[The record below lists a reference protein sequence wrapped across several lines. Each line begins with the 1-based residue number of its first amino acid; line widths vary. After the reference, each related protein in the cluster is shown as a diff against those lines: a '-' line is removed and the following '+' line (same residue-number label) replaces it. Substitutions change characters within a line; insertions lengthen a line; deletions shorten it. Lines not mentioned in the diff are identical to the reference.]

1 LKGLFSENNN
11 TNEVI
16 SMKLICFKTENG
28 HKIGVLN
35 GKEITEINSSM
46 IEAMNSPNIDR
57 FECLGTYD
65 IEDVNVVVPISP
77 SKIVCVGL
85 NYTDHAKELGM
96 EIPEEPIIFIKPS
109 TATIGH
115 CDNIIY
121 PKSSSQV
128 DYEAELGVVISKDTY
143 RVSAEDASDC
153 VGGYTV
159 INDVTARDLQR
170 KDIQWTRAKSFDTFA
185 PVGPCVET
193 ELDPMNQNISLR
205 LNSKLK
211 QNSNTKNMIFNVN
224 ELIEF
229 ISSVMT
235 LKAGDII
242 STGTPPGVG
251 PMNIGDTVEADI
263 EGIGVLKN
271 FLISE
276 N

>member
-1 LKGLFSENNN
+1 
-11 TNEVI
+11 
-16 SMKLICFKTENG
+16 MKLIGFKTGNND
-28 HKIGVLN
+28 KIGVLN
-35 GKEITEINSSM
+35 GKNITEINSSM
-46 IEAMNSPNIDR
+46 IEAMKSHNIDK
-57 FECLGTYD
+57 LKSSGTYN
-65 IEDVNVVVPISP
+65 IEEVNVGMPISP

-85 NYTDHAKELGM
+85 NYTDHAKELDM

-109 TATIGH
+109 TTAIGH

-121 PKSSSQV
+121 PNSSSQV
-128 DYEAELGVVISKDTY
+128 DYEAELGIVISKEAHH
-143 RVSAEDASDC
+143 VSAEDASNH

-170 KDIQWTRAKSFDTFA
+170 KDVQWTRAKSFDTFS
-185 PVGPCVET
+185 PIGPCIET

-211 QNSNTKNMIFNVN
+211 QNSNTKNMIFDVY
-224 ELIEF
+224 ELVEF
-229 ISSVMT
+229 ISDVMT

-251 PMNIGDTVEADI
+251 PMNVGETVEVEV

-271 FLISE
+271 FLKSE
-276 N
+276 K

>member
-1 LKGLFSENNN
+1 
-11 TNEVI
+11 
-16 SMKLICFKTENG
+16 MKLISFKTENRD
-28 HKIGVLN
+28 KIGVLK

-46 IEAMNSPNIDR
+46 IDAIKSPNIDK
-57 FECLGTYD
+57 FESLGTYN
-65 IEDVNVVVPISP
+65 IGEVNVGVPTLP

-85 NYTDHAKELGM
+85 NYTDHAKELDM

-109 TATIGH
+109 TAAIGH

-128 DYEAELGVVISKDTY
+128 DYEAELGIVISKETH
-143 RVSAEDASDC
+143 RVSANDALDHI
-153 VGGYTV
+153 GGYTV

-185 PVGPCVET
+185 PIGPCIET
-193 ELDPMNQNISLR
+193 ELDPMHQNISLR

-211 QNSNTKNMIFNVN
+211 QNSNTKNMIFDVY
-224 ELIEF
+224 ELVEF
-229 ISSVMT
+229 ISDIMT
-235 LKAGDII
+235 LKAGDMI

-251 PMNIGDTVEADI
+251 SMNVGEIVEVEV

-271 FLISE
+271 FLKSE
-276 N
+276 NK